1 MDDPTMLASAG
12 LSTTGVAL
20 LLIVY
25 RILKSVKGKKLV
37 SSCCGRK
44 LEMGVDVQDMT
55 PVTITI
61 RNPMPETAGHSES
74 SQPPSSTA

>member
-1 MDDPTMLASAG
+1 MDDSTMLTSAG

-44 LEMGVDVQDMT
+44 LEMGVDVQNMT
-55 PVTITI
+55 PVVVEHTAIAI
-61 RNPMPETAGHSES
+61 RNPMHNEAPGEPER
-74 SQPPSSTA
+74 